1 METIRVRVRGMTNS
15 GRESPTD
22 TSSKRRVV
30 VAGGQVQGVVPKSY
44 LPNYGEFYE
53 ARQFS
58 AADNASTDRVTLLGS
73 EVPFGSALLFEIAN
87 MPLFRF
93 HVEIGHSLTG
103 LIVRY
108 QGWLAP
114 DRKSASPRGHLDAEI
129 KHEPSS

>member
-1 METIRVRVRGMTNS
+1 
-15 GRESPTD
+15 
-22 TSSKRRVV
+22 

-58 AADNASTDRVTLLGS
+58 AAENASTDRVTLLGT

-93 HVEIGHSLTG
+93 HVEICED
-103 LIVRY
+103 V
-108 QGWLAP
+108 WVP
-114 DRKSASPRGHLDAEI
+114 VP
-129 KHEPSS
+129 PSSFAALAGATVLVNL